1 MAKTQNKNFDINI
14 EPLMSFKGDEKAIRQ
29 LVSILLDNAIKY
41 SSKNGDIA
49 LSLKKQGSKICLK
62 VSNTADEIRK
72 ETLPNLFERFYREDK
87 SRNSE
92 TGGYGIGLSV
102 AKAITSAHKGK
113 ISAETPD
120 GKTMMMTVILPG

>member
-1 MAKTQNKNFDINI
+1 
-14 EPLMSFKGDEKAIRQ
+14 MSFKGDEKAIRQ